1 MNNSKCEGSGQ
12 APDANKIATD
22 QSFPNWGR
30 SGCGICSGYYFLTKA
45 QKIPTHKTRTD

>member
-1 MNNSKCEGSGQ
+1 MNTKSKCEGSQQ

-30 SGCGICSGYYFLTKA
+30 SGCSKCDGYYFTTKA
-45 QKIPTHKTRTD
+45 GTIPSHKI